1 MLLFPFLFF
10 SDAHPVVLSTFHDQ
24 VLSPGQSVRLE
35 CVASGTPAPDLAWV
49 VDGGEVA
56 EGGRIK
62 LTRHSLSLSFWKTM
76 KIFKHLKLNFI
87 FRGAPKVTGRTTTSS
102 LVLSVSSLSS
112 GEGGWYSCHASNY
125 LGRDERTRRV
135 DVEGPPAARR
145 MPDVA
150 AVAGRDLWAHCPY
163 GGHPIEGIKWSRGG
177 KPEMCINRDI
187 DTYYDSICASYQ
199 GKSCLTTRDNPCSA
213 TAPC

>member
-1 MLLFPFLFF
+1 MRGLWDAGARSRLGRRRGGGGGGGQDQADQVFFF
-10 SDAHPVVLSTFHDQ
+10 SLFSENDENFKTF
-24 VLSPGQSVRLE
+24 
-35 CVASGTPAPDLAWV
+35 
-49 VDGGEVA
+49 
-56 EGGRIK
+56 
-62 LTRHSLSLSFWKTM
+62 
-76 KIFKHLKLNFI
+76 N

-102 LVLSVSSLSS
+102 LVLSLSSLSS

-177 KPEMCINRDI
+177 IP
-187 DTYYDSICASYQ
+187 
-199 GKSCLTTRDNPCSA
+199 
-213 TAPC
+213 